1 MISNVIEYFLTTNII
16 IFNSEPHSI
25 LAPEAP
31 PIPKEE
37 LERMIREKM
46 GDKDAG
52 DGRRAESH
60 HVPQQERYNLILYVL
75 DRHASRRLV
84 LL

>member
-1 MISNVIEYFLTTNII
+1 MIL
-16 IFNSEPHSI
+16 FNSEPHSI

-52 DGRRAESH
+52 DGKPAQSQIM
-60 HVPQQERYNLILYVL
+60 PQQERYKSIYYMLYMQGQGNNGFI
-75 DRHASRRLV
+75 AI
-84 LL
+84 

>member
-1 MISNVIEYFLTTNII
+1 MKYCLTTNIT

-52 DGRRAESH
+52 DGKQAQSQQM
-60 HVPQQERYNLILYVL
+60 PQQERYKLIYYMFCTQG
-75 DRHASRRLV
+75 
-84 LL
+84 

>member
-1 MISNVIEYFLTTNII
+1 MCFLYLWLYDVFL
-16 IFNSEPHSI
+16 FNSEPHSI

-46 GDKDAG
+46 GVTEDAT
-52 DGRRAESH
+52 DGKKSQQMQ
-60 HVPQQERYNLILYVL
+60 QQER
-75 DRHASRRLV
+75 
-84 LL
+84 

>member
-1 MISNVIEYFLTTNII
+1 MKNCLTTDIT

-52 DGRRAESH
+52 DGKPAQSQIM
-60 HVPQQERYNLILYVL
+60 PQQERYKSIYYMYYMQGQGNSLEWL
-75 DRHASRRLV
+75 
-84 LL
+84 

>member
-1 MISNVIEYFLTTNII
+1 MIFY
-16 IFNSEPHSI
+16 SEPHSI

-52 DGRRAESH
+52 DGKRAESQQM
-60 HVPQQERYNLILYVL
+60 PQQDRYNLILYL
-75 DRHASRRLV
+75 LRRHD
-84 LL
+84 